1 MMGNIR
7 CGLMSQERWTLLTNC
22 TLEYDIGSTDEI
34 IEHKTVENLQGC
46 ARLAKSTSGGLYWT
60 YDQVTGN
67 CSVKK
72 SDKAK
77 REDPR
82 KVSGYRECAF
92 LSQEEWSE
100 RVVTTSTATS
110 TPQTDPDKLN
120 SEERSRVENI
130 LRKPKECPEN
140 HEDKEE
146 TAPTEHKITPI
157 IDLFLNPAR
166 SEELKDLLKQSDIRT
181 ASASRTKVTNR
192 NVNIFVLLFLG

>member
-34 IEHKTVENLQGC
+34 IEHQTVEDLKGC

-146 TAPTEHKITPI
+146 TDSSEQKTTPT
-157 IDLFLNPAR
+157 IDVFLNPAR
-166 SEELKDLLKQSDIRT
+166 SKELEKMLHQSEDRDVT
-181 ASASRTKVTNR
+181 HTKVINHNLTT
-192 NVNIFVLLFLG
+192 FLLL